1 MASVKIKHG
10 EDISSG
16 LEYQKVTLHCGTIYW
31 AGPTGVSVLRRQ
43 KITKLLKKMDKYKQE
58 VWTFSDRFLMYRK
71 SAKAPWETP
80 VAGSCVS
87 SIDCSVLS

>member
-43 KITKLLKKMDKYKQE
+43 QMTKLLKMDNYKQE
-58 VWTFSDRFLMYRK
+58 EWTFLGRFLMYQK
-71 SAKAPWETP
+71 SAQAPWETP